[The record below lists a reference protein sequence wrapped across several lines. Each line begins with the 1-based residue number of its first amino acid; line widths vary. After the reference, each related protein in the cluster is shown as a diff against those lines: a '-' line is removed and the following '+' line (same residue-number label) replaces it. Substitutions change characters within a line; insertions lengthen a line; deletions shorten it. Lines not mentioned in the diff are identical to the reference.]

1 MAHNRTK
8 ICRVFGLAGAAA
20 LLALVLVPP
29 ARAGSDWQAWL
40 DQTVNHDLSKQ
51 ATVRVAQ
58 SFRYSFDE
66 SQLATYYLEA
76 GGTWTAWSWLALG
89 LGYRQQYDRRDPHWV
104 EENRPFADATL
115 RGKVRSVAISSR
127 NRIEYRIRDEQD
139 DMVRYRNKLTLQCN
153 AWEPGWGLKP
163 YVAAEAFVDESVD
176 LQERNRT
183 RFTLGIRTDP
193 DRHLLRNVETRWAQV
208 LGMDYSVTVQ
218 RTKKDDQW
226 TDEYIAGVQLG
237 MQF

>member
-1 MAHNRTK
+1 MKNSTGCHRK
-8 ICRVFGLAGAAA
+8 FSFAGAAA
-20 LLALVLVPP
+20 LVALVLVSP
-29 ARAGSDWQAWL
+29 ARAGSDWQALL
-40 DQTVNHDLSKQ
+40 DQAGSHDLSER
-51 ATVRVAQ
+51 AAVRVAQ

-139 DMVRYRNKLTLQCN
+139 DMVRYRNKLT
-153 AWEPGWGLKP
+153 
-163 YVAAEAFVDESVD
+163 
-176 LQERNRT
+176 
-183 RFTLGIRTDP
+183 
-193 DRHLLRNVETRWAQV
+193 
-208 LGMDYSVTVQ
+208 
-218 RTKKDDQW
+218 
-226 TDEYIAGVQLG
+226 
-237 MQF
+237 

>member
-1 MAHNRTK
+1 M
-8 ICRVFGLAGAAA
+8 
-20 LLALVLVPP
+20 
-29 ARAGSDWQAWL
+29 
-40 DQTVNHDLSKQ
+40 
-51 ATVRVAQ
+51 
-58 SFRYSFDE
+58 
-66 SQLATYYLEA
+66 
-76 GGTWTAWSWLALG
+76 
-89 LGYRQQYDRRDPHWV
+89 
-104 EENRPFADATL
+104 
-115 RGKVRSVAISSR
+115 
-127 NRIEYRIRDEQD
+127 
-139 DMVRYRNKLTLQCN
+139 
-153 AWEPGWGLKP
+153 
-163 YVAAEAFVDESVD
+163 AAEAFVDESVD